1 MLETVISFSV
11 SFLILDELNVSFI
24 ENVESYA
31 RYCDWSFQY
40 VSVRDYLNTETT
52 SQMAVRTRREFLNIF
67 VSSKITHF

>member
-52 SQMAVRTRREFLNIF
+52 SQMADEKGI
-67 VSSKITHF
+67 S